1 MEALRASELAADRPT
16 LKGPVASS
24 STGMNGQRTGHG
36 GPAGGKR
43 VFGSKQISRIMFPAM
58 AMAGRQGAVDF
69 GDIQIIATFGS
80 LSLKQLYHMKKD
92 IEIGEYAA
100 PECRVILL
108 SLEGNAMQTVSN
120 EGRENDDDDIFG

>member
-1 MEALRASELAADRPT
+1 MEALRAAELAADRPT
-16 LKGPVASS
+16 RKGPVASS

-43 VFGSKQISRIMFPAM
+43 VFGSKQISRIMFPTR

-100 PECRVILL
+100 PECVVVPVMMK
-108 SLEGNAMQTVSN
+108 ETVLAVSGGQLD
-120 EGRENDDDDIFG
+120 EEEEPVF

>member
-1 MEALRASELAADRPT
+1 MEALRAAELAADRPT
-16 LKGPVASS
+16 RKGPVASS
-24 STGMNGQRTGHG
+24 STGMNVQRTGHG

-43 VFGSKQISRIMFPAM
+43 VFGSKQISRIMFPAR
-58 AMAGRQGAVDF
+58 AMAGRQGAVGF

-100 PECRVILL
+100 PECVVVPVMMK
-108 SLEGNAMQTVSN
+108 ETVLAVSGGQLD
-120 EGRENDDDDIFG
+120 EEEEPVF

>member
-1 MEALRASELAADRPT
+1 MEALRAAELAADRPT
-16 LKGPVASS
+16 RKGPVASS

-36 GPAGGKR
+36 GPAGGEACIW
-43 VFGSKQISRIMFPAM
+43 VEADFPNYVP
-58 AMAGRQGAVDF
+58 RQGHDGPAGGGRF
-69 GDIQIIATFGS
+69 WRYSNYCYFCE
-80 LSLKQLYHMKKD
+80 LEFKQLNHMKKD
-92 IEIGEYAA
+92 IEIGEYSA

>member
-1 MEALRASELAADRPT
+1 MEALRAAELAADRPT
-16 LKGPVASS
+16 RKGPVASS

-43 VFGSKQISRIMFPAM
+43 VFGSKQISRILFPAR

-100 PECRVILL
+100 PECVVVPVMMK
-108 SLEGNAMQTVSN
+108 ETVLAVSGGQLD
-120 EGRENDDDDIFG
+120 EEEEPVF

>member
-1 MEALRASELAADRPT
+1 MEALRAAELAADRPT
-16 LKGPVASS
+16 RKGPVASS
-24 STGMNGQRTGHG
+24 STGMNGQRTGPG

-43 VFGSKQISRIMFPAM
+43 VFGSKQISRIVFPAR
-58 AMAGRQGAVDF
+58 AMAGRHGAVDF

-100 PECRVILL
+100 PECVVVPVMMK
-108 SLEGNAMQTVSN
+108 ETVLAVSGGQLD
-120 EGRENDDDDIFG
+120 EEEEPVF

>member
-1 MEALRASELAADRPT
+1 MEALRAAELAADRPT
-16 LKGPVASS
+16 RKGPVASS
-24 STGMNGQRTGHG
+24 STGMNGQRTGHD

-43 VFGSKQISRIMFPAM
+43 VFGSKQISRIMFPAR

-100 PECRVILL
+100 PECVVVPVMMK
-108 SLEGNAMQTVSN
+108 ETVLAVSGGQLD
-120 EGRENDDDDIFG
+120 EEEEPVF

>member
-1 MEALRASELAADRPT
+1 MEALLAAELAADRPT
-16 LKGPVASS
+16 RKGPVASS

-43 VFGSKQISRIMFPAM
+43 VFGSKQISRIMFPAR

-100 PECRVILL
+100 PECVVVPVMMK
-108 SLEGNAMQTVSN
+108 ETVLAVSGGQLD
-120 EGRENDDDDIFG
+120 EEEEPVF

>member
-1 MEALRASELAADRPT
+1 MEALRAAELAADRPT
-16 LKGPVASS
+16 RKGPVASS

-43 VFGSKQISRIMFPAM
+43 VFGSKQISRIMFPAR
-58 AMAGRQGAVDF
+58 AMTGRQWAVDF

-100 PECRVILL
+100 PECVVVPVMMK
-108 SLEGNAMQTVSN
+108 ETVLAVSGGQMD
-120 EGRENDDDDIFG
+120 EEDEPVF

>member
-1 MEALRASELAADRPT
+1 MEALRAAELAADRPT
-16 LKGPVASS
+16 RKGPVASS
-24 STGMNGQRTGHG
+24 STGMNWQRTGHG

-43 VFGSKQISRIMFPAM
+43 VFGSKQISRIMFPAR

-92 IEIGEYAA
+92 IEIGEYSA
-100 PECRVILL
+100 PECVVVPVMMK
-108 SLEGNAMQTVSN
+108 ETVLAVSGGQLD
-120 EGRENDDDDIFG
+120 EEEEPVF

>member
-1 MEALRASELAADRPT
+1 MEALLAAELAADRPT
-16 LKGPVASS
+16 RKGPVASS

-43 VFGSKQISRIMFPAM
+43 VFGSKQISRILFPAR

-100 PECRVILL
+100 PECVVVPVMMK
-108 SLEGNAMQTVSN
+108 ETVLAVSGGQLD
-120 EGRENDDDDIFG
+120 EEEEPVF

>member
-1 MEALRASELAADRPT
+1 MEALRAAELAADRPT
-16 LKGPVASS
+16 RKGPVASS

-43 VFGSKQISRIMFPAM
+43 VFGSKQISRIMFPAR

-100 PECRVILL
+100 PECVVVPVMMK
-108 SLEGNAMQTVSN
+108 ETVLAVSGGQLD
-120 EGRENDDDDIFG
+120 EEEEPVF

>member
-1 MEALRASELAADRPT
+1 MEALGAAELAADRPT
-16 LKGPVASS
+16 RKGPVASS
-24 STGMNGQRTGHG
+24 STGMNGQRTGHD

-43 VFGSKQISRIMFPAM
+43 VFGSKQISRIMFPAR

-100 PECRVILL
+100 PECVVVPVMMK
-108 SLEGNAMQTVSN
+108 ETVLAVSGGQLD
-120 EGRENDDDDIFG
+120 EEEEPVF

>member
-1 MEALRASELAADRPT
+1 MEALRAAELAADRPT
-16 LKGPVASS
+16 RKGPVASS

-43 VFGSKQISRIMFPAM
+43 VFGLKQISRIMFPAR

-100 PECRVILL
+100 PECVVVPVMMK
-108 SLEGNAMQTVSN
+108 ETVLAVSGGQLD
-120 EGRENDDDDIFG
+120 EEEELVF

>member
-1 MEALRASELAADRPT
+1 
-16 LKGPVASS
+16 
-24 STGMNGQRTGHG
+24 
-36 GPAGGKR
+36 
-43 VFGSKQISRIMFPAM
+43 MFPAR

-92 IEIGEYAA
+92 IEIGEYSA

>member
-1 MEALRASELAADRPT
+1 MEALLAAELAADRPT
-16 LKGPVASS
+16 RKGPVASS

-43 VFGSKQISRIMFPAM
+43 VFGSKQISRIMFPAR

-100 PECRVILL
+100 PECVVVPVMMK
-108 SLEGNAMQTVSN
+108 ETVLAVSGGQLD
-120 EGRENDDDDIFG
+120 EEEELVF